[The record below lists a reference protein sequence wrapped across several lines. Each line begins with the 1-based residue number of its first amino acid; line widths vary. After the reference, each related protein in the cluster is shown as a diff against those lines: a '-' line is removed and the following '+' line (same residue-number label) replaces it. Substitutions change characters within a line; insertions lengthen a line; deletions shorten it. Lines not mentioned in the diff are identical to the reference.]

1 MLAAMSPSVGPGP
14 RSIVFQRGRPKVYR
28 PLPPGERRAAL
39 DAGLDAYARDE
50 WFLAHELLEP
60 AWMGTADPWERDL
73 YQGLIKL
80 AAAHVH
86 RQRGNPIGLGRHLAG
101 ARVHLVAAIDGGVDA
116 AGLDLPAIVAEIDRR
131 LETLVSLGEAPLATV
146 PAIVLESPSRRL

>member
-1 MLAAMSPSVGPGP
+1 MLAAMAPVDPGKRSV
-14 RSIVFQRGRPKVYR
+14 IIQRGRPKAYR
-28 PLPPGERRAAL
+28 PLAPAERRAAL
-39 DAGLDAYARDE
+39 RAGLDAYARDE

-60 AWMGTADPWERDL
+60 AWMGTADPAERDL

-80 AAAHVH
+80 AAGHVH

-101 ARVHLVAAIDGGVDA
+101 ARAHLVAAIDGGTDA

-131 LETLVSLGEAPLATV
+131 LAALDSLGAAQVATV
-146 PAIVLESPSRRL
+146 PAIVIEAPSGRL